1 MPRPAIDQQITFFYT
16 DDLERLSRFYG
27 EVMELEQ
34 VLDQGVCHI
43 FRVTDDSFIGVCN
56 KKDRPRGTKGVMFT
70 FIVRDVMEMYEY
82 LKAKGVAFDVV
93 PSLRPGALVYS
104 AFFRDPEG
112 YMLEIQ
118 EFRDSRWPYKRR

>member
-1 MPRPAIDQQITFFYT
+1 MPRPPIDQQITFFYT

-43 FRVTDDSFIGVCN
+43 YRVTDDSFIGVCN

-70 FIVRDVMEMYEY
+70 FIVRDVMEMFEY
-82 LKAKGVAFDVV
+82 LKAKGVEFEVP

>member
-70 FIVRDVMEMYEY
+70 FIVRDVMEMFEY
-82 LKAKGVAFDVV
+82 LKAKGVEFEVP

-118 EFRDSRWPYKRR
+118 EFRDARWPYKRR